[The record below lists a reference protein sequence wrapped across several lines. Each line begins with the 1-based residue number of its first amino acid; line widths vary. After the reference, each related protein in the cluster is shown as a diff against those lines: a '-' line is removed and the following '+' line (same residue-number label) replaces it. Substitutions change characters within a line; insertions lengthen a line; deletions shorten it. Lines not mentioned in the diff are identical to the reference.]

1 LVDINTIEE
10 QTVFESNRPITKWIF
25 PFALT
30 MILVILVILRLNGS
44 SAAIYGIIFNGSNS
58 GDPNL
63 IIGHPRVIRGDEWM
77 VQTPWMISQ
86 VLARSTDMN
95 LDIGN
100 GIDFSTV
107 NVPMIDWTLVFRPL
121 FWGFYVLPL
130 ENGFSLYWWGKAILL
145 VLASYF
151 LALKLTKEKIL
162 VSSFLALGFLFS
174 PFF

>member
-1 LVDINTIEE
+1 
-10 QTVFESNRPITKWIF
+10 
-25 PFALT
+25 